1 MSTSFDKAYLIGGHG
16 SEGRGTFIVPPG
28 CIIVVKAKTGY
39 ATAMYD
45 RDKGFLT
52 LSPEILNDP
61 IANYPLLHNTFG
73 SLAIYMPGDRCP
85 NYSYTL
91 VSYTKDVHKKMTGLY
106 SFGSGLID
114 MDRMIADKNYLH
126 TRNQW
131 KNLSNYE
138 ALSKQMHSNSSKAYF
153 EKMYQYSVYPTSS
166 EVRNIITTLD
176 GHGITAAD
184 DIINTLTKE
193 YHITQQELCSMF
205 KGVYYNFACRVT
217 SVSNKLRISNVSYL
231 SNTLPNVF
239 RNMRPLNKQNMSR
252 KKAILDAYHG
262 TMPLSRYRDPH
273 KSAQILHTQS
283 TNMLKQHIGEAEKHR
298 KPYIRSLYTAK
309 HNNTQSNRNKQN
321 GSSRRNQTRKHQ

>member
-1 MSTSFDKAYLIGGHG
+1 MSTSLEKAYLIGGHG

-45 RDKGFLT
+45 RDKGFLK

-61 IANYPLLHNTFG
+61 IVHYPLLHKTFG
-73 SLAIYMPGDRCP
+73 SLAIYKSGDQCP

-114 MDRMIADKNYLH
+114 MDRMITDKNYLQ

-138 ALSKQMHSNSSKAYF
+138 TLSKQMDSNKTKTYF

-166 EVRNIITTLD
+166 EVRNVITQLEERGITT
-176 GHGITAAD
+176 AD
-184 DIINTLTKE
+184 DIVNTLSNE
-193 YHITQQELCSMF
+193 YRITQEGLCSMF

-231 SNTLPNVF
+231 SNTLPNVI
-239 RNMRPLNKQNMSR
+239 RNMRPLNKQNMTR
-252 KKAILDAYHG
+252 KKEILAAYNG
-262 TMPLSRYRDPH
+262 EMPLSRYKYPH
-273 KSAQILHTQS
+273 RRAQNLHNQS
-283 TNMLKQHIGEAEKHR
+283 INMIKQHIGEAEKHR
-298 KPYIRSLYTAK
+298 KPYIRNLYTAK
-309 HNNTQSNRNKQN
+309 I
-321 GSSRRNQTRKHQ
+321 GGTRKRKYR

>member
-1 MSTSFDKAYLIGGHG
+1 MSTSLEKAYLIGGHG

-45 RDKGFLT
+45 RDKGFLK
-52 LSPEILNDP
+52 LSPDILNDP
-61 IANYPLLHNTFG
+61 IANYPLLHKTFG
-73 SLAIYMPGDRCP
+73 SLAIYKPGDRCP

-114 MDRMIADKNYLH
+114 MNRMIADKDYLQ

-138 ALSKQMHSNSSKAYF
+138 ALSKQMHSNKAKTHAYF
-153 EKMYQYSVYPTSS
+153 EKMYEYSVYPTSS

-176 GHGITAAD
+176 GHGVTAPD
-184 DIINTLTKE
+184 DIINALSNE
-193 YHITQQELCSMF
+193 YRITQEGLCSMF

-217 SVSNKLRISNVSYL
+217 SVSNKLRISDVSYL
-231 SNTLPNVF
+231 SNTLPNVL
-239 RNMRPLNKQNMSR
+239 RNMTPLNKQNMTR
-252 KKAILDAYHG
+252 KKAILAAYNG
-262 TMPLSRYRDPH
+262 EMPLSRYKYPH
-273 KSAQILHTQS
+273 RRAQNLHNQS
-283 TNMLKQHIGEAEKHR
+283 INMIKQHIGEAEKYR
-298 KPYIRSLYTAK
+298 KPYIRNLYNAK
-309 HNNTQSNRNKQN
+309 NRNKNTKKKN
-321 GSSRRNQTRKHQ
+321 GN

>member
-1 MSTSFDKAYLIGGHG
+1 MSTSLEKAYLIGGHG

-61 IANYPLLHNTFG
+61 ILNYPLLHKAFG
-73 SLAIYMPGDRCP
+73 SLAIYIPGDRCP
-85 NYSYTL
+85 NFSYTL

-114 MDRMIADKNYLH
+114 MDRMLANKNYLK

-138 ALSKQMHSNSSKAYF
+138 TLSKQMDSNKTKTYF

-166 EVRNIITTLD
+166 EVRTIITTLD
-176 GHGITAAD
+176 GHGLTGAD
-184 DIINTLTKE
+184 DIINTLSNE
-193 YHITQQELCSMF
+193 YRITQEGLCSMF

-217 SVSNKLRISNVSYL
+217 PNSIKLGLSNVSYL
-231 SNTLPNVF
+231 SNTLPNVL
-239 RNMRPLNKQNMSR
+239 RNMTPLNKQNMTR

-262 TMPLSRYRDPH
+262 TMPLSKYRDPH
-273 KSAQILHTQS
+273 KSAQKLHKNTI
-283 TNMLKQHIGEAEKHR
+283 NMIKQHIAEAEQFR
-298 KPYIRSLYTAK
+298 KPHIRNLYASKIGGTIK
-309 HNNTQSNRNKQN
+309 KKNNIINQSN
-321 GSSRRNQTRKHQ
+321 

>member
-1 MSTSFDKAYLIGGHG
+1 MTTSFEKAYLIGGHG
-16 SEGRGTFIVPPG
+16 SEGKGTFIVPPG
-28 CIIVVKAKTGY
+28 CMVVVKAKTGY
-39 ATAMYD
+39 TTAMYD
-45 RDKGFLT
+45 RDKGFLK

-61 IANYPLLHNTFG
+61 IANYPLLHKAFG
-73 SLAIYMPGDRCP
+73 SLAIYKPGDRCP

-114 MDRMIADKNYLH
+114 MNRMIADKDYLQ

-138 ALSKQMHSNSSKAYF
+138 ALSKQMHSNKAKTHAYF
-153 EKMYQYSVYPTSS
+153 EKMYEYSVYPTSS

-176 GHGITAAD
+176 GHGITSAD
-184 DIINTLTKE
+184 DIINTLSKE
-193 YHITQQELCSMF
+193 YHITQEGLCSMF

-231 SNTLPNVF
+231 SNTLPNVL
-239 RNMRPLNKQNMSR
+239 RNMRPLNKQNMTR
-252 KKAILDAYHG
+252 KKEILNTYHG

-273 KSAQILHTQS
+273 KSAQILHKES
-283 TNMLKQHIGEAEKHR
+283 INMLKQHIGEAEKHR
-298 KPYIRSLYTAK
+298 KPYIRNLYTP
-309 HNNTQSNRNKQN
+309 NNKSQQSNR
-321 GSSRRNQTRKHQ
+321 RNHQTKKNRTNQ